1 MTYPCMKFCG
11 LGPDDHCV
19 VSSKV
24 EEDALVGVWADT
36 PAAFYEELPAGC
48 TRAPKP
54 AAKEAKKEAPK
65 PVAPSACALCG
76 DPGHDIKACP
86 EIANLKG

>member
-1 MTYPCMKFCG
+1 MKFCG
-11 LGPDDHCV
+11 LGPEDHCV
-19 VSSKV
+19 VRSKE

-54 AAKEAKKEAPK
+54 KAVEPEKPASKPAVPK
-65 PVAPSACALCG
+65 PTVCELCG
-76 DPGHDIKACP
+76 ELGHDIKACP
-86 EIANLKG
+86 EAAKLKG